1 MMNLRLSAGNIAP
14 QNGAVNASFK
24 QGIPGAKGK
33 LGAVGSYFRRHGFV
47 VGRPERRLAVRQP
60 FVEFR
65 NLRTEN
71 FERRGKPSVP
81 YKLVKGQL
89 VRKSGCKGRAS
100 RFRNA
105 TRI

>member
-14 QNGAVNASFK
+14 QNGAVNASFS
-24 QGIPGAKGK
+24 QGIPGANGK
-33 LGAVGSYFRRHGFV
+33 LG
-47 VGRPERRLAVRQP
+47 AVRQP